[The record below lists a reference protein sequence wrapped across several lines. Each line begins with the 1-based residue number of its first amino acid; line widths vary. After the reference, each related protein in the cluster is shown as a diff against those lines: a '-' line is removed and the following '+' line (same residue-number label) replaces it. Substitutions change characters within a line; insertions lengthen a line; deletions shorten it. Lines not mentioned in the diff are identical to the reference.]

1 LLRLRE
7 SGKAAKKDEAQAEQ
21 DRARGAAESDAC
33 GAGGEFV
40 ARVHSGEMHGS
51 YSIACQKILPEIPK
65 RDGACSRMEQVAARM
80 GSLPGGGSEKT
91 AATMD

>member
-1 LLRLRE
+1 
-7 SGKAAKKDEAQAEQ
+7 
-21 DRARGAAESDAC
+21 
-33 GAGGEFV
+33 
-40 ARVHSGEMHGS
+40 MHGS

-65 RDGACSRMEQVAARM
+65 RERACSKMEQAAARM